1 MKSLDKCCSTRGPYR
16 MKNFRGINIKLEE
29 ICQIVHVSANIITTA
44 SHRQPQSTGNYF
56 QIINPTEQPTNGAM
70 NLHVLVRSLPSGIS
84 CAYRDKYTLLTLK
97 TMLET

>member
-16 MKNFRGINIKLEE
+16 MKNFRGIKLEE
-29 ICQIVHVSANIITTA
+29 ICQIVHVLANIITTA

-70 NLHVLVRSLPSGIS
+70 NLHVLVRSLPSGNFV
-84 CAYRDKYTLLTLK
+84 CRP
-97 TMLET
+97 